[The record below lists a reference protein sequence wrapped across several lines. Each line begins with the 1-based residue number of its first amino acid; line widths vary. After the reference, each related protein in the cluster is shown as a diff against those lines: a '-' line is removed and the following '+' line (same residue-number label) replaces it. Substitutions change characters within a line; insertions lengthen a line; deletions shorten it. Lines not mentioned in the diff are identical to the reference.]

1 MLDENATPGGPE
13 VDEPESGE
21 NKDIT
26 ALQSMFSS
34 LKTFRNSRKVPFR
47 YHLAGIPLA
56 YPSIKAKL
64 QSESVPI
71 DCTEPLSDRLFH

>member
-34 LKTFRNSRKVPFR
+34 LKTFRNSRKVPF
-47 YHLAGIPLA
+47 
-56 YPSIKAKL
+56 
-64 QSESVPI
+64 
-71 DCTEPLSDRLFH
+71 